1 MSLVPYYL
9 QYLSEICEGARKAPE
24 GIALTEEDDLK
35 KALQLQ
41 AEIAKMG
48 IPAFVK
54 ACAEADGTDIPQE
67 EYDSFDPAELNA
79 VIAQL
84 AAASQPQAQAE
95 EDAPQEPVRTEM
107 RDIFEIFLDSVCLDD
122 NLLTYLID
130 ILKRRSEPEF
140 AKLSHAAA
148 RTELKLDDFLAWLGN
163 MELLAGE
170 DEQACAAIIDKC
182 LYRLEQ
188 EGEMELIAALLSG
201 DEKTFKLF
209 RTQAPELVHL
219 PDATYEW
226 YSKHYL
232 DRYYPVRFI
241 LHHQGI
247 EFPRA

>member
-1 MSLVPYYL
+1 MSLIPYYL
-9 QYLSEICEGARKAPE
+9 QYVSEICEGTRKAPA
-24 GIALTEEDDLK
+24 GIVLTEQEDLK

-41 AEIAKMG
+41 AEITKLG

-54 ACAEADGTDIPQE
+54 SCAEADGTEIPQE
-67 EYDSFDPAELNA
+67 EYDSFDPSELNTA
-79 VIAQL
+79 IAQL
-84 AAASQPQAQAE
+84 AAASQPQEPAE
-95 EDAPQEPVRTEM
+95 EAQQEPVRTET

-122 NLLTYLID
+122 DLLTYLID

-170 DEQACAAIIDKC
+170 DEQACAA
-182 LYRLEQ
+182 
-188 EGEMELIAALLSG
+188 LLSG
-201 DEKTFKLF
+201 DETTFKLF

-226 YSKHYL
+226 YCRHYL